1 MTEILKTRFNWCKGL
16 FESGVTFEK
25 YIVLCYRERWICR
38 TCDTTFAKRAY
49 LDKHMEKQHNVKT
62 ISTLAKKMKT
72 ATSAFSV
79 SQKVKSVD
87 KTGSFVK
94 ASSKKEDSS
103 DQEKVKVD
111 NEMTELSNQ
120 GKDRTETV
128 CKVKKVESLNL
139 GSEENSD

>member
-16 FESGVTFEK
+16 FKSGDTFEK
-25 YIVLCYRERWICR
+25 QFVLCYRERWICR
-38 TCDTTFAKRAY
+38 TCGTTFAKREY
-49 LDKHMEKQHNVKT
+49 LDKHRENQHNVKT

-72 ATSAFSV
+72 VTSALSV

-87 KTGSFVK
+87 KTGSFVT

-103 DQEKVKVD
+103 DQEKAKID
-111 NEMTELSNQ
+111 NEMTESSNQ
-120 GKDRTETV
+120 GKDRTQTL